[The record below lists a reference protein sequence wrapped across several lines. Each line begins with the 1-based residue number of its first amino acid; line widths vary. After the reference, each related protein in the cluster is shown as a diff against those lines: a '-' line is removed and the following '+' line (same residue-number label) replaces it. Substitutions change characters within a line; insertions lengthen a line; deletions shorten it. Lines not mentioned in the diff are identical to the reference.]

1 MILLH
6 FPNIPRCCCWIKSFR
21 LNIRL
26 GYFDKFRV
34 LIYPRTKIGIA
45 KTGKLTIDPA
55 GKLKIGETWPLA
67 NYNFS
72 TLKIDEGAEFILHGD
87 FSLRTGAFISVNKG
101 ATLEIGSGRTNT
113 DIDITCFQ
121 SIKIG
126 NHVFISKGVIIRD
139 SDSHTL
145 ESKEYVETKPIVICD
160 DVWIGM
166 RAIILKGVTI
176 GEGSVVAAG
185 AVVTHDVPPHSMVGG
200 VPARLIRK
208 DVSWS

>member
-1 MILLH
+1 MIFFH
-6 FPNIPRCCCWIKSFR
+6 IPNIPRCCCRIKSFI

-26 GYFDKFRV
+26 GYFDRFRV

-45 KTGKLTIDPA
+45 RTGKLTIDPE
-55 GKLKIGETWPLA
+55 GRLKIGETWPLA

-113 DIDITCFQ
+113 DIDITCFK
-121 SIKIG
+121 SITIG
-126 NHVFISKGVIIRD
+126 KHVFISKGVIIRD

-145 ESKEYVETKPIVICD
+145 ECNGYIETKPIVIGD

-176 GEGSVVAAG
+176 GEGSVVGAG

-200 VPARLIRK
+200 VPAKVIRQE
-208 DVSWS
+208 VSWS